1 MLARFEASPQNDR
14 WLERA
19 EDPGETLPASDSQI
33 EAMMMESS
41 AGGSKPVSPSDGKS
55 PSPSTPSLAPSDSVS
70 KAEKS
75 DEEPY
80 QKLVFF
86 LNIDVYSRY
95 QFEHQKVWDV
105 FFLIAFPLST
115 SDSL

>member
-14 WLERA
+14 WLQRA

-33 EAMMMESS
+33 EAMMMESN
-41 AGGSKPVSPSDGKS
+41 AGGSKPVSPSDEKS
-55 PSPSTPSLAPSDSVS
+55 QSPSTPSLAPSDSVS
-70 KAEKS
+70 KAEQS

-86 LNIDVYSRY
+86 FNIDV
-95 QFEHQKVWDV
+95 
-105 FFLIAFPLST
+105 I
-115 SDSL
+115 